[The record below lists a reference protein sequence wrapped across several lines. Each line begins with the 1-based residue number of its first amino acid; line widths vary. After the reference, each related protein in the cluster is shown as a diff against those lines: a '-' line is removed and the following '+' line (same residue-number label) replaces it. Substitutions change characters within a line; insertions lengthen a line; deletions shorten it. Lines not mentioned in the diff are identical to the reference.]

1 MILKLTSCW
10 SKQTR
15 VRVHSFCLA
24 SHSESLIQHEVSKAR
39 RTISQR
45 CLEETRS
52 FFPYLSCTGDMMPPY
67 TECPN
72 LHRWSRASSGTEQ
85 DQMKSKN
92 IDENITEILR
102 KMLLNWSTYLCHV
115 ILIGLPTNSLKK
127 GTCKFKLPPL
137 DHFTYMGINYTGS
150 SIKTQVIFSFCFTV
164 KPQFY

>member
-24 SHSESLIQHEVSKAR
+24 SHSESLIQHELSKAR
-39 RTISQR
+39 RTISHR

-92 IDENITEILR
+92 IDENIT
-102 KMLLNWSTYLCHV
+102 
-115 ILIGLPTNSLKK
+115 TNSLKK